1 MTNAGMNGIMGVNS
15 ASAAAKYRMAGTKNV
30 SAVSVKGSHIQVSAE
45 PVRALLEGE
54 EYQGAALELSEE
66 YSKYTEEEL
75 AELKK
80 QKAEESF
87 RESIQEQM
95 ESAREA
101 AEGTGEGFED
111 MARALEI
118 ARRLMN
124 GDRVPGSD
132 EKFLMDFNKDMYMQ
146 AKSMQLMSQNEDSK
160 DYDSILEDEEEG
172 GNGSVSVDGEH
183 VTIGASKVNLCQN
196 MQKTNATSELP
207 TFTAII

>member
-1 MTNAGMNGIMGVNS
+1 MTNAGMNGIMGVDS
-15 ASAAAKYRMAGTKNV
+15 ASAAAKYRVAGTKKV

-54 EYQGAALELSEE
+54 MYQGATLELSEE

-160 DYDSILEDEEEG
+160 DYDSILEDEGED

-183 VTIGASKVNLCQN
+183 VTIDASKVNLCQN
-196 MQKTNATSELP
+196 MQKTNTSSELP
-207 TFTAII
+207 AFTAII

>member
-1 MTNAGMNGIMGVNS
+1 MTNARMNGITGAGSNLVETRYRANIKNS
-15 ASAAAKYRMAGTKNV
+15 AS
-30 SAVSVKGSHIQVSAE
+30 SVSVNGNHIQVSAE
-45 PVRALLEGE
+45 PVRALLDGE
-54 EYQGAALELSEE
+54 EYQGASLELSEE

-87 RESIQEQM
+87 RQSLQEQM
-95 ESAREA
+95 ESAKEA

-146 AKSMQLMSQNEDSK
+146 AKSMQLMAQNEDSK
-160 DYDSILEDEEEG
+160 DYDSILEDEEED
-172 GNGSVSVDGEH
+172 GNGSVSVNGDD
-183 VTIGASKVNLCQN
+183 VTIDAGKLNLCQD
-196 MQKTNATSELP
+196 MQKTNTSPELP